1 MNIDHL
7 EKIQKAEP
15 SPFLFTRIQQRVSE
29 KNSLQ
34 ISKLQIRL
42 IGLSFAV
49 IICINAAA
57 IFKFFKTNSSV
68 ETFAQ
73 TIQLNSENSLY

>member
-7 EKIQKAEP
+7 DKIRKAEP
-15 SPFLFTRIQQRVSE
+15 SPFLFTRIQQRMSE
-29 KNSLQ
+29 TKSLQ
-34 ISKLQIRL
+34 ISKSQIRL
-42 IGLSFAV
+42 IGLSLAV

-57 IFKFFKTNSSV
+57 IFNFFKTNSSV